1 MYTTLYMKDMSHLT
15 EQEIQVT
22 QHGGTE
28 TPFQNK
34 YWDNNEKGGYRCKVC
49 NTLLFA
55 SETKIDSSKG
65 PAGLRGWPAFE
76 SALPGVLVFKD
87 DMKLGYKRTE
97 VLCANCH
104 AHLGHLFDDEETT
117 TGKHYCIN
125 SCSLDFE
132 KGE

>member
-1 MYTTLYMKDMSHLT
+1 MDKDQKLKTFT
-15 EQEIQVT
+15 EEELNVT

-34 YWDNNEKGGYRCKVC
+34 YWDNTKEGGYRCRVC
-49 NTLLFA
+49 GALLFE
-55 SETKIDSSKG
+55 SGNKLNSSVG

-76 SALPGVLVFKD
+76 NAIPESVLYKED
-87 DMKLGYKRTE
+87 KKLGYMRTE
-97 VLCANCH
+97 VVCAKCD
-104 AHLGHLFDDEETT
+104 AHLGHLFDDKETS

-132 KGE
+132 EGK